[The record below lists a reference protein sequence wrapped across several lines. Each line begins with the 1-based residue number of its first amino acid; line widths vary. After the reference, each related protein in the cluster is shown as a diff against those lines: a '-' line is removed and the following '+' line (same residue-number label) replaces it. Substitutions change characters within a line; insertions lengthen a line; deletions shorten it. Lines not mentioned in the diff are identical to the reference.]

1 MDAVRTMYA
10 EDTTQVLVI
19 DRYSYTVLAISN
31 TPLLVL
37 VPVLALYAS
46 TGTAP
51 VLALSRYFTSTC
63 TVLALH

>member
-1 MDAVRTMYA
+1 MYA

-19 DRYSYTVLAISN
+19 DRYSY